1 MIEITADMR
10 EIISRAILCFVATVN
25 ENGTPNLSPKASL
38 TVRGNA
44 LLFANIASPTTVS
57 NLKRNPAMELNVVD
71 VFARRGYRF
80 AGDADV
86 LSETEPEF
94 REVSAWVK
102 VTNGEIYPVFDV
114 IRLVPSRVQEV
125 RSPAYEI
132 GHAEEAFLVHS
143 YRSKYRLAGG

>member
-1 MIEITADMR
+1 
-10 EIISRAILCFVATVN
+10 
-25 ENGTPNLSPKASL
+25 
-38 TVRGNA
+38 
-44 LLFANIASPTTVS
+44 
-57 NLKRNPAMELNVVD
+57 MELNVVD

-86 LSETEPEF
+86 LSEAEPEF

-114 IRLVPSRVQEV
+114 IRLVPIARAGS
-125 RSPAYEI
+125 SIPAYEI

-143 YRSKYRLAGG
+143 YRSKYRLAAADPMCA